1 MNKLYSLFFVSDY
14 KGGELYSCTNM
25 TEEELCEYLYE
36 GLIID
41 YLYDSEEVKEHYE
54 NDEILQIFDE
64 LYHSDWDNY
73 YAFDS
78 NGGYTCFEHVDNK
91 LVEVG
96 MLSVIPSEIKIK
108 VFNDVLNNYHDT
120 EKD

>member
-1 MNKLYSLFFVSDY
+1 MNKLYSLFYVSDY
-14 KGGELYSCTNM
+14 KGGELHSSTNM
-25 TEEELCEYLYE
+25 SEKDLCEYLYE
-36 GLIID
+36 DLIND
-41 YLYDSEEVKEHYE
+41 YLYDSEEVEEYYE

-64 LYHSDWDNY
+64 LYDSDWDNS
-73 YAFDS
+73 YAYDS
-78 NGGYTCFEHVDNK
+78 SGGYTCFEYVDNK
-91 LVEVG
+91 LVEVD